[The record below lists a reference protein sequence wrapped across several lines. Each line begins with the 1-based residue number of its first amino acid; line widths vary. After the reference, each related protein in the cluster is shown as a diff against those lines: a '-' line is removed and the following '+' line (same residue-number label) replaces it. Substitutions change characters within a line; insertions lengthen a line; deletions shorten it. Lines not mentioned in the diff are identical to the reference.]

1 MTRFPRTATLLLAL
15 ALLTPA
21 ATAHAE
27 CAWVLWQ
34 NPVTISSLRPT
45 KVNSGDLK
53 MNDSFQSL
61 EECRKSRDGFR
72 QANPKPTV
80 EKVGGRY
87 SEYACFPDTVD
98 PRGAK
103 GK

>member
-1 MTRFPRTATLLLAL
+1 MMRLRRISLLVAL
-15 ALLTPA
+15 SLLTSA

-34 NPVTISSLRPT
+34 NPVTISSLNPT
-45 KVNSGDLK
+45 KVNSGDWK
-53 MNDSFQSL
+53 ANDSFQSL
-61 EECRKSRDGFR
+61 EECRKSRDAFH
-72 QANPKPTV
+72 QLHPKPTT
-80 EKVGGRY
+80 EKVGARY

-98 PRGAK
+98 PRGPK

>member
-1 MTRFPRTATLLLAL
+1 MRLPRRAPLLFAL
-15 ALLTPA
+15 SLLTSA

-34 NPVTISSLRPT
+34 NPVTISSLNPT
-45 KVNSGDLK
+45 KVNSGDWK
-53 MNDSFQSL
+53 ANDSFQSL
-61 EECRKSRDGFR
+61 EECRKSRDAF
-72 QANPKPTV
+72 QQLYPKPTT
-80 EKVGGRY
+80 EKVGARY

>member
-1 MTRFPRTATLLLAL
+1 MRVVRRAPLLLAL
-15 ALLTPA
+15 SLLTSA

-34 NPVTISSLRPT
+34 NPVTISSLNPT
-45 KVNSGDLK
+45 KVNSGDRK
-53 MNDSFQSL
+53 ANDSFQSL
-61 EECRKSRDGFR
+61 EECRKSRDAF
-72 QANPKPTV
+72 QQLYPKPTT
-80 EKVGGRY
+80 EKVGARY